1 MRLKR
6 HRPHRLGLPWPRR
19 IPLAWYNLL
28 HERARLL
35 VAVAG
40 VTFAVL
46 LIFMNLGFLGALV
59 STTTTFYDQFNGDI
73 FLISPQSL
81 EISTTKAFPRQRL
94 YQIAGITGVQQVMP
108 LYAEYALW
116 KNPETNLSRAM
127 FVYAFNL
134 SDPVFLMPELNTPE
148 SRQALQQPNSAFID
162 RLSRPEFGPQ
172 TVGLETEADRRRI
185 TIVGQYDLGGGF
197 AADGTLIMS
206 DQNFR
211 RYFSPR
217 PLDQINLGLVRLAP
231 GANIE
236 RVKAAIADRLPADVE
251 VYTKPEIIRK
261 ESQYWIQAT
270 SIGFI
275 FGLGVLVS
283 FVVGTV
289 IVYQILYT
297 DIRDHLRE
305 YATLKAI
312 GYSGNYLFKTVLQ
325 EAVILALMGYVPGL
339 ALALG
344 LYELAS
350 RATAGTLPMQMTLLR
365 VVFVL
370 VLTVA
375 MCTLSGLISVRKA
388 VMADPAEVFA

>member
-1 MRLKR
+1 MKF
-6 HRPHRLGLPWPRR
+6 PSLPR
-19 IPLAWYNLL
+19 IPLAWYNL
-28 HERARLL
+28 RNDRPRLL

-46 LIFMNLGFLGALV
+46 LMFMNLGFLGALV
-59 STTTTFYDQFNGDI
+59 STTSNFYEQFNGDL

-81 EISTTKAFPRQRL
+81 EISSTKAFPRERL
-94 YQIAGITGVQQVMP
+94 YQAAGIEGVKQVMP

-116 KNPETNLSRAM
+116 KNPETGLSRAM
-127 FVYAFNL
+127 FVYAFNPN
-134 SDPVFLMPELNTPE
+134 DPAFLMPELDTLE
-148 SRQALQQPNSAFID
+148 KRQALKQPNVAFID

-172 TVGLETEADRRRI
+172 TVGLETEADRRRV

-206 DQNFR
+206 DQNFL

-217 PLDQINLGLVRLAP
+217 PLTEVNLGMVLLEP
-231 GANIE
+231 GADPQ
-236 RVKAAIADRLPADVE
+236 RVKAALEDHLPAEVE
-251 VYTKPEIIRK
+251 IYTKSEIILK
-261 ESQYWIQAT
+261 ESRFWIQTT

-312 GYSGNYLFKTVLQ
+312 GYSGGYLFKTVLQ
-325 EAVILALMGYVPGL
+325 EAILLALMGYVPGL
-339 ALALG
+339 ILSLG
-344 LYELAS
+344 LYTMTVN
-350 RATAGTLPMQMTLLR
+350 ATAGALPLKMTLFR
-365 VVFVL
+365 MVFVFA
-370 VLTVA
+370 LTVT
-375 MCTLSGLISVRKA
+375 MCSLSGLISVRKA
-388 VMADPAEVFA
+388 VTADPAEVFA

>member
-1 MRLKR
+1 MKF
-6 HRPHRLGLPWPRR
+6 PSLPR
-19 IPLAWYNLL
+19 IPLAWYNLR
-28 HERARLL
+28 HDRPRLL

-46 LIFMNLGFLGALV
+46 LMFMNLGFLGALV
-59 STTTTFYDQFNGDI
+59 STTVNFYDQFNGDI

-81 EISTTKAFPRQRL
+81 EISSTKAFPRERL
-94 YQIAGITGVQQVMP
+94 YQAAGIEGVQQVMP

-127 FVYAFNL
+127 FVYGFNP
-134 SDPVFLMPELNTPE
+134 SDPVFLMPELNTTE
-148 SRQALQQPNSAFID
+148 GIRALQQPDAAFID
-162 RLSRPEFGPQ
+162 RRSRPEFGPQ

-185 TIVGQYDLGGGF
+185 TIAGQYDLGGGF

-211 RYFSPR
+211 RYFDPR
-217 PLDQINLGLVRLAP
+217 PLDQVNLGLVLLEP
-231 GANIE
+231 GADAE
-236 RVKAAIADRLPADVE
+236 RVKAALQEQLPADIE
-251 VYTKPEIIRK
+251 VYTKPEIIAK
-261 ESQYWIQAT
+261 ESRFWIQTT

-312 GYSGNYLFKTVLQ
+312 GYSGGYLFKTVIQ
-325 EAVILALMGYVPGL
+325 EALLLALMGYVPGL
-339 ALALG
+339 ILALG
-344 LYELAS
+344 LYEMAYN
-350 RATAGTLPMQMTLLR
+350 ATAGTLPMRMTVFR
-365 VVFVL
+365 VIFVFS
-370 VLTVA
+370 LTVL

-388 VMADPAEVFA
+388 VTADPAEVFA

>member
-1 MRLKR
+1 MKF
-6 HRPHRLGLPWPRR
+6 PSLPR
-19 IPLAWYNLL
+19 IPLAWYNLR
-28 HERARLL
+28 HDRPRLL

-46 LIFMNLGFLGALV
+46 LMFMNLGFLGALV
-59 STTTTFYDQFNGDI
+59 STTTNFYDQFNGDL

-81 EISTTKAFPRQRL
+81 EISSTKAFPRQRL
-94 YQIAGITGVQQVMP
+94 YQAAGIEGVQQAMP

-116 KNPETNLSRAM
+116 KNPETSLSRAL
-127 FVYAFNL
+127 FVYAFNP
-134 SDPVFLMPELNTPE
+134 SDPVFLMPELDTLE
-148 SRQALQQPNSAFID
+148 KRQALQQPNSAFID
-162 RLSRPEFGPQ
+162 RRSRPEFGPQ

-211 RYFSPR
+211 RYFAPQ
-217 PLDQINLGLVRLAP
+217 PLDQISLGLVLLEP
-231 GANIE
+231 GANPQ
-236 RVKAAIADRLPADVE
+236 RVKAALQEQLPADVE

-261 ESQYWIQAT
+261 ESQFWIQTT

-312 GYSGNYLFKTVLQ
+312 GYSGGYLFKTVIQ
-325 EAVILALMGYVPGL
+325 EAILLALMGYVPGL
-339 ALALG
+339 ILALG
-344 LYELAS
+344 LYELAYN
-350 RATAGTLPMQMTLLR
+350 ATAGTLPMRMTLFR
-365 VVFVL
+365 VIFVFT
-370 VLTVA
+370 LTML
-375 MCTLSGLISVRKA
+375 MCGLSGLISVRKA
-388 VMADPAEVFA
+388 VTADPAEVFA

>member
-1 MRLKR
+1 MRLKLK
-6 HRPHRLGLPWPRR
+6 RPRSVGWGKGRR

-28 HERARLL
+28 HERTRLL

-46 LIFMNLGFLGALV
+46 LMFMNLGFLGALV
-59 STTTTFYDQFNGDI
+59 STTINFYDQFNGDI
-73 FLISPQSL
+73 FLVSPQSL
-81 EISTTKAFPRQRL
+81 EISSTKAFPRERL
-94 YQIAGITGVQQVMP
+94 YQVAGIEGVDRVMP

-116 KNPETNLSRAM
+116 KNPETKISRAM
-127 FVYAFNL
+127 FVYAFNPN
-134 SDPVFLMPELNTPE
+134 DPVFLMPELNTPE
-148 SRQALQQPNSAFID
+148 GKQALQQPNGAFID

-172 TVGLETEADRRRI
+172 TLGLETEADRRRI

-211 RYFSPR
+211 RFFEPR
-217 PLDQINLGLVRLAP
+217 TLDQVNLGLVLLEP
-231 GANIE
+231 GADSQ
-236 RVKAAIADRLPADVE
+236 RVKAAIAEQLPADVE
-251 VYTKPEIIRK
+251 VYTKPEIVRK
-261 ESQYWIQAT
+261 ESQFWIQTT

-283 FVVGTV
+283 FIVGTV

-312 GYSGNYLFKTVLQ
+312 GYGGGYLFMTVIQ
-325 EAVILALMGYVPGL
+325 EAFILALMGYTPGL
-339 ALALG
+339 ILALG
-344 LYELAS
+344 IYELAVN
-350 RATAGTLPMQMTLLR
+350 ATAGALPMQMTLFR
-365 VVFVL
+365 AVFVFT
-370 VLTVA
+370 LTVL
-375 MCTLSGLISVRKA
+375 MCALSGLISVRKA
-388 VMADPAEVFA
+388 VTADPAEVFA

>member
-1 MRLKR
+1 MKF
-6 HRPHRLGLPWPRR
+6 PSLPR
-19 IPLAWYNLL
+19 IPLAWYNL
-28 HERARLL
+28 RNDRPRLL

-46 LIFMNLGFLGALV
+46 LMFMNLGFLGALV
-59 STTTTFYDQFNGDI
+59 STTSNFYEQFNGDL

-81 EISTTKAFPRQRL
+81 EISSTKAFPRERL
-94 YQIAGITGVQQVMP
+94 YQAAGIEGVKQVMP

-116 KNPETNLSRAM
+116 KNPETGLSRAM
-127 FVYAFNL
+127 FVYAFNPN
-134 SDPVFLMPELNTPE
+134 DPAFLMPELDTLE
-148 SRQALQQPNSAFID
+148 KRQALKQPNVAFID

-172 TVGLETEADRRRI
+172 TVGLETEADRRRV

-206 DQNFR
+206 DQNFL

-217 PLDQINLGLVRLAP
+217 PLTEVNLGMVLLEP
-231 GANIE
+231 GADPQ
-236 RVKAAIADRLPADVE
+236 RVKAALEDHLPADVE
-251 VYTKPEIIRK
+251 IYTKSEIILK
-261 ESQYWIQAT
+261 ESRFWIQTT

-312 GYSGNYLFKTVLQ
+312 GYSGGYLFKTVIQ
-325 EAVILALMGYVPGL
+325 EAILLALMGYVPGL
-339 ALALG
+339 ILSLG
-344 LYELAS
+344 LYTMTVN
-350 RATAGTLPMQMTLLR
+350 ATAGALPLKMTLFR
-365 VVFVL
+365 MVFVFA
-370 VLTVA
+370 LTVT
-375 MCTLSGLISVRKA
+375 MCSLSGLISVRKA
-388 VMADPAEVFA
+388 VTADPAEVFA